1 VDIYGQCEHL
11 GVMTF
16 DDGDKYEGGFYQGTM
31 SGPGIY
37 YGDGYMFM
45 GEWEDNQKS
54 GCGVAAYMN
63 GVVEYGEWKYDQY
76 LGQYTRKCPLDKSIA
91 SMESSIDSAARAK
104 MFERKPNSEVYLRIV
119 EGKTDYLKHHDPIVY
134 KKGTEWT
141 MPGPAAELYTPPT
154 EEEMGPEVAGAVRT
168 ANYLW
173 ERIWTYYNVKC
184 SEERRTIA
192 PQARKKK
199 EAMALSEMRTEE
211 NVEDEYAD
219 VYNEDGS
226 RRGRMKKPKQ
236 QNKNKNSGSK
246 RGKTAS
252 LTVSMMTALQQN
264 AFRGWRRQLR
274 RPIAFA
280 QRVKSEAQAAVNRA
294 MPSLERK

>member
-1 VDIYGQCEHL
+1 
-11 GVMTF
+11 
-16 DDGDKYEGGFYQGTM
+16 
-31 SGPGIY
+31 
-37 YGDGYMFM
+37 
-45 GEWEDNQKS
+45 
-54 GCGVAAYMN
+54 
-63 GVVEYGEWKYDQY
+63 
-76 LGQYTRKCPLDKSIA
+76 
-91 SMESSIDSAARAK
+91 
-104 MFERKPNSEVYLRIV
+104 
-119 EGKTDYLKHHDPIVY
+119 
-134 KKGTEWT
+134 

-199 EAMALSEMRTEE
+199 EAMALSELRTEE

-236 QNKNKNSGSK
+236 QKKNKNSGSK

-264 AFRGWRRQLR
+264 ACRGWRRQLR